1 MQSRQGEIPAVF
13 LDESGAAPCDNRGMT
28 TREILVTSALPY
40 ANGQIHLGHMLEH
53 IQSDIWV
60 RAMRM
65 AGHTVHFVCADD
77 AHGSAIMLRAEKEG
91 IAPETLIDGVWK
103 RHTAD
108 LADFGVAYDHYSSTH
123 TDANRELTA
132 RIWLALKAGGH
143 TESRPVKQ
151 LYDPVKAMF
160 LPDRYIKGECPKC
173 HSKDQYGDGCEVC
186 GTAYTP
192 ADLINPYSVVS
203 GATPE
208 LKESTHFFVKL
219 ADFETMLKDW
229 LAQRRDAGGLQAEV
243 VNKLQEWFAD
253 GLRSWDVSR
262 DAPYFGFEIPGEPG
276 KFFYVWVDAP
286 VGYLAAFKELCESGR
301 NGLKPDDLERFIRAD
316 STAEMVHFI
325 GKDIIYFHTLFWPA
339 MLHGA
344 GLRTPTAV
352 NVHGFLTVNGAK
364 MSKSRGTFIEA
375 RTYLNHLDPDYLR
388 YFFASQLG
396 PTLADVDLDMKAFE
410 ERVNSHLVGKFVNI
424 ASRIAP
430 ILKKEF
436 ANRLAAPTNHEKQW
450 LLAIQNVQAR
460 NAIPWHETKTL
471 YDVDECAGFL
481 TSSPETEADTFYSVW
496 PVTNERIKHYYAN
509 REFSRLIREIVSWA
523 DATNQSIASYAP
535 WTVAKDSARWEE
547 LHLFCTLAINKFHFL
562 ASWLAPIVPGLAHRI
577 EDYLRSSLGNLS
589 WPKTLLHSHELSD
602 FQPLLSRID
611 PKKIEAMIE
620 ASKESLQ
627 PNATSAVPPSPQ
639 PSPAS
644 GRVGKTDVA
653 ATAPATS
660 TSSPTI
666 SIDDFAKMDLRIGTV
681 LECGFVD
688 GSDKLL
694 RFVLDAG
701 ELGQRQIFS
710 GIRAAYA
717 EPEKLIGRKVVFIAN
732 LAPRKMRFGV
742 SEGMILSAGSGGSD
756 LHLLDADAGAKAGMP
771 VK

>member
-1 MQSRQGEIPAVF
+1 
-13 LDESGAAPCDNRGMT
+13 MT

-40 ANGQIHLGHMLEH
+40 ANGPIHLGHMLEH

-65 AGHTVHFVCADD
+65 AGHSVHYVCADD

-91 IAPETLIDGVWK
+91 ITPQALIDGVWK
-103 RHTAD
+103 EHSSALR
-108 LADFGVAYDHYSSTH
+108 DFGVAYDHYSSTH

-132 RIWLALKAGGH
+132 RIWLALRAAGH
-143 TESRPVKQ
+143 TESKPVKQ
-151 LYDPVKAMF
+151 LYDPVKEMF

-203 GATPE
+203 GATPV
-208 LKESTHFFVKL
+208 LRESEHYFVKL
-219 ADFETMLKDW
+219 ADFEAMLKGW
-229 LAQRRDAGGLQAEV
+229 LAQRRDAGALQAEV

-262 DAPYFGFEIPGEPG
+262 DAPYFGFEIPDAPG
-276 KFFYVWVDAP
+276 KYFYVWVDAP
-286 VGYLAAFKELCESGR
+286 IGYFAAFKELCDSGR
-301 NGLKPDDLERFIRAD
+301 SGLKPADLERFIRAD
-316 STAEMVHFI
+316 SKTDMVHFI
-325 GKDIIYFHTLFWPA
+325 GKDIVYFHTLFWPA

-364 MSKSRGTFIEA
+364 MSKSRGTFIQA
-375 RTYLNHLDPDYLR
+375 RTYLNHLDPDWLR
-388 YFFASQLG
+388 YYLASLLG

-410 ERVNSHLVGKFVNI
+410 ERVNSHLVGKWVNI
-424 ASRIAP
+424 ASR
-430 ILKKEF
+430 
-436 ANRLAAPTNHEKQW
+436 
-450 LLAIQNVQAR
+450 
-460 NAIPWHETKTL
+460 
-471 YDVDECAGFL
+471 CAGFVHKFFGGKL
-481 TSSPETEADTFYSVW
+481 SAQLPAEAS
-496 PVTNERIKHYYAN
+496 
-509 REFSRLIREIVSWA
+509 
-523 DATNQSIASYAP
+523 ASYADAAKRLSACAALYEARDYAAALRLIMDVADTANAYVADKAP
-535 WTVAKDSARWEE
+535 WKMAKDDGQREH
-547 LHLFCTLAINKFHFL
+547 LHVVCTLALNYFRLLTI
-562 ASWLAPIVPGLAHRI
+562 WLAPVVPSIAARAFAF
-577 EDYLRSSLGNLS
+577 LGEAPPRFEAANTPRLGA
-589 WPKTLLHSHELSD
+589 TLNEFSALTT
-602 FQPLLSRID
+602 RID
-611 PKKIEAMIE
+611 PLKIEAMIE
-620 ASKESLQ
+620 ASKENLQ
-627 PNATSAVPPSPQ
+627 AATPSPQ
-639 PSPAS
+639 PLPREGGGAKAAASTSPPA
-644 GRVGKTDVA
+644 GRANRSEAMGSTSPLVGEVA
-653 ATAPATS
+653 ARSVAGEGS
-660 TSSPTI
+660 FI
-666 SIDDFAKMDLRIGTV
+666 SIDDFARMDLRIGTV
-681 LECGFVD
+681 LECGFVE

-701 ELGQRQIFS
+701 ELGRRQIFS

-742 SEGMILSAGSGGSD
+742 SEGMILSAGSGGDD

>member
-1 MQSRQGEIPAVF
+1 
-13 LDESGAAPCDNRGMT
+13 MT
-28 TREILVTSALPY
+28 QREILVTSALPY

-91 IAPETLIDGVWK
+91 ITPEALIAGVWE

-108 LADFGVAYDHYSSTH
+108 LRDFGVAYDHYSSTH
-123 TDANRELTA
+123 TEANHELTA

-151 LYDPVKAMF
+151 FYDPVKAMF

-186 GTAYTP
+186 GTAYSP
-192 ADLINPYSVVS
+192 ADLIEPYSVVS
-203 GATPE
+203 GARPE

-219 ADFETMLKDW
+219 ADFEAMLKDW
-229 LAQRRDAGGLQAEV
+229 LNERRDAGGLQAEV

-262 DAPYFGFEIPGEPG
+262 DAPYFGFEIPDEPG

-286 VGYLAAFKELCESGR
+286 VGYLAAFKELCDSGR
-301 NGLKPDDLERFIRAD
+301 NGLKPADLDRFIAAD
-316 STAEMVHFI
+316 SKTQMVHFI

-344 GLRTPTAV
+344 GLRTPSAV

-375 RTYLNHLDPDYLR
+375 RTYLDHLDPDYLR
-388 YFFASQLG
+388 YFFATQLG

-410 ERVNSHLVGKFVNI
+410 ERVNSHLVGKWVNI
-424 ASRIAP
+424 ASR
-430 ILKKEF
+430 
-436 ANRLAAPTNHEKQW
+436 
-450 LLAIQNVQAR
+450 
-460 NAIPWHETKTL
+460 
-471 YDVDECAGFL
+471 CAGFVHKFFGGRL
-481 TSSPETEADTFYSVW
+481 AIDMLPAETAAYKAAAEKLSACAALYEARDFAAAMRLIVEVADT
-496 PVTNERIKHYYAN
+496 AN
-509 REFSRLIREIVSWA
+509 A
-523 DATNQSIASYAP
+523 YIAENAP
-535 WTVAKDSARWEE
+535 WTMAKDESKRGA
-547 LHLFCTLAINKFHFL
+547 LHVVCTLAINYFRL
-562 ASWLAPIVPGLAHRI
+562 LTIWLAPVVPAIAARAFAFLGESDVRFDAAAQPRLGASIREFSALA
-577 EDYLRSSLGNLS
+577 
-589 WPKTLLHSHELSD
+589 T
-602 FQPLLSRID
+602 RID
-611 PKKIEAMIE
+611 TKKIEAMIE
-620 ASKESLQ
+620 ASKETLQ
-627 PNATSAVPPSPQ
+627 P
-639 PSPAS
+639 
-644 GRVGKTDVA
+644 A
-653 ATAPATS
+653 AAPATPAAS
-660 TSSPTI
+660 APPVMPAI
-666 SIDDFAKMDLRIGTV
+666 IGIDDFAKLDLRVGKV

-710 GIRAAYA
+710 GIRGAYG
-717 EPEKLIGRKVVFIAN
+717 EPEKLVGRKVVFIAN

-742 SEGMILSAGSGGSD
+742 SEGMILSAGAGGAD
-756 LHLLDADAGAKAGMP
+756 LHLLDADAGAKAGMS